1 MKSDIEIAQAAT
13 PENITSIASKLDIP
27 QENLIPYGHLKA
39 KIDFDFIDKLK
50 TKDDG
55 HLVLVT
61 AISPTPAGEG
71 KTTTSVGLGDALNK
85 IGKKALVTIR
95 EPSLG
100 PVFGMKGGAAGGGM
114 AQVIPMEDINLHFTG
129 DFNAIQLANN
139 LLAAMLDNHIH
150 HGNKLGIDVRRVTWK
165 RVLDMNDRAL
175 RKTVCSLG
183 SIGNGYPREDGFDI
197 VVASEIMAIFCL
209 STSIMDLKERL
220 GKIVIAYTRDKKTHT
235 CERY

>member
-13 PENITSIASKLDIP
+13 PEKISKIAAKLNIPEDSLEP
-27 QENLIPYGHLKA
+27 FGHYKA
-39 KIDFDFIDKLK
+39 KISLDYLNSLDS
-50 TKDDG
+50 KDDG
-55 HLVLVT
+55 KLILVT

-71 KTTTSVGLGDALNK
+71 KTTTSVGLGDALNQ

-139 LLAAMLDNHIH
+139 LLAAIWVLMLEEL
-150 HGNKLGIDVRRVTWK
+150 HGK
-165 RVLDMNDRAL
+165 
-175 RKTVCSLG
+175 
-183 SIGNGYPREDGFDI
+183 GFLI
-197 VVASEIMAIFCL
+197 
-209 STSIMDLKERL
+209 
-220 GKIVIAYTRDKKTHT
+220 
-235 CERY
+235 

>member
-1 MKSDIEIAQAAT
+1 MKSDIEIAQAAQL
-13 PENITSIASKLDIP
+13 EKISNIASKLDIP
-27 QENLIPYGHLKA
+27 EDSLEPFGHYKA
-39 KIDFDFIDKLK
+39 KISLEYLNSLESKPDGKLI
-50 TKDDG
+50 
-55 HLVLVT
+55 LVT

-71 KTTTSVGLGDALNK
+71 KTTTSVGLGDALNH

-150 HGNKLGIDVRRVTWK
+150 HGNSLGIDVRRVAWK

-175 RKTVCSLG
+175 RSTVCSLG
-183 SIGNGYPREDGFDI
+183 SVGNGYPRQDGFDI

-209 STSIMDLKERL
+209 ATSISDLKR
-220 GKIVIAYTRDKKTHT
+220 KIRKNCCSLYA
-235 CERY
+235 